1 MSWDY
6 HCLSDLLSLDERGGG
21 LFSSTLHDIN
31 LNNRLFGGQILGQA
45 LAAANRTVGS
55 ARVPTAMQLL
65 FLKGGVAPAPVDFQ
79 VAALQD
85 GKRFSSR
92 HVRAVQEGNFICDAH
107 VTFQSEPQGIEYSE
121 PAPTDIP
128 DPESLL
134 SLTELKEKHSDMVA
148 AGRFMSQEKP
158 CLRIC
163 LIDYEHHLFESGS
176 EPALKYWIK
185 LHNPLRA
192 PDGALEHYAA
202 VAYLSDYWVA
212 ASGVT
217 AHAPLAA
224 TKGRLYFSSLNHSI
238 WFHAPVRSDDW
249 LLFTCEN
256 VRSAAGRSLIQVRI
270 YDRELRHVASVGQ
283 ECLISTHAG

>member
-6 HCLSDLLSLDERGGG
+6 HCLSDLLTLDEQGGG

-45 LAAANRTVGS
+45 LAAAGRTMGA
-55 ARVPTAMQLL
+55 ARIPTVMQLL

-79 VAALQD
+79 VTALQD

-148 AGRFMSQEKP
+148 AGRFMNQEKP

-163 LIDYEHHLFESGS
+163 LIDHEHHLFESNS
-176 EPALKYWIK
+176 EPVLKYWIK
-185 LHNPLRA
+185 LRNPLRA

-202 VAYLSDYWVA
+202 IAYLSDYWIA

-224 TKGRLYFSSLNHSI
+224 TKGKLYFSSLNHSI
-238 WFHAPVRSDDW
+238 WFHAPVRGDEW
-249 LLFTCEN
+249 LLFVCEN
-256 VRSAAGRSLIQVRI
+256 MRSASGRSLIRARL
-270 YDRELRHVASVGQ
+270 YDRQLRHVASVGQ